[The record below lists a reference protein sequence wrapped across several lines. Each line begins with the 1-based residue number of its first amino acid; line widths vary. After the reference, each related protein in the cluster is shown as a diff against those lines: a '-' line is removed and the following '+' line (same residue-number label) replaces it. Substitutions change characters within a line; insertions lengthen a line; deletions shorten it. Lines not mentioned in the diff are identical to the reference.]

1 MNAIEAA
8 QAFLDKHFPECST
21 AFLAGSVMRGEA
33 TATSDLDIFM
43 ITSREG
49 TPYRESFYEFG
60 WPIEAFVHSSAS
72 YQEFLLSNIKR
83 RRPSLPM
90 MCVEGTI
97 LRDSD
102 GLAQSIT
109 EEARMLLGQGPKPL
123 SPREIIDFRY
133 RITDLLDDF
142 VGSEKLGES
151 YFVANNLAEEAT
163 NLILGYHRQ
172 WIGHG
177 KWVPRALSRFD
188 PNLAQQLTTVLKN
201 FYQRGEKEG
210 LISYANHALN
220 LVGGRLFE
228 GYSAGRSDS

>member
-8 QAFLDKHFPECST
+8 QAFLIKHFPECST
-21 AFLAGSVMRGEA
+21 AFLAGSILRGEA
-33 TATSDLDIFM
+33 TATSDLDIV
-43 ITSREG
+43 IVTSREG

-60 WPIEAFVHSSAS
+60 WPIEAFVHSSTS
-72 YQEFLLSNIKR
+72 YQEFFLSDIKR
-83 RRPSLPM
+83 RHPSLPT
-90 MCVEGTI
+90 MCAEGII
-97 LRDSD
+97 LRNTN
-102 GLAQSIT
+102 GLGQSIT
-109 EEARMLLGQGPKPL
+109 EEAQMLLRQGPEPL

-151 YFVANNLAEEAT
+151 FFVANNLAVVAT
-163 NLILGYHRQ
+163 NLILGYHCR

-177 KWVPRALSRFD
+177 KWVLRALRKFNPD
-188 PNLAQQLTTVLKN
+188 LAQHLTGALEN

-210 LISYANHALN
+210 LISFVNQALD

-228 GYSAGRSDS
+228 GYSAGKDG